1 MGLLDDQ
8 TPQEY
13 YDGGNYGNYQFVSL
27 SDIITQF
34 EIAYVGED
42 RLISKIK
49 RADIAFFAQRA
60 IQELSFDTFRSIKS
74 QEIEVPATLQMTLPQ
89 DYVNYTKIT
98 FVDNNGIKCNLYP
111 TSKTSNPPSP
121 FQNDD
126 GDFSLNAIGTLDA
139 DSSNIV
145 LTDEH
150 TNIIVGMVV
159 IGQYIPSNTF
169 VGATSNSSSITTIT
183 LHDSD
188 GNTVEPDESLT
199 NATLTFTNSD
209 GSLVLKQ
216 KSSHVVENLTYNVT
230 DTPKNK
236 ITASAAA
243 DIEEIKVGMLVSH
256 DDFPGKSDDFPFG
269 TVVTHVD
276 GTTIIVSNDNT
287 LATTAGSVTTGEIT
301 FIEIEKDSTTWSN
314 YKNATANQIFTNN
327 HNLDFYSDKYL
338 YYDLNYNRRYGI
350 DPQYAQSNGS
360 FYIDQEKIYFSS
372 NISGKT
378 VILDYIS
385 DGLGTDDDEEIKVHK
400 FAEEAMYKY
409 IACAIL
415 SARANIP
422 EYIVQRFKKEKF
434 AAVRTAKLRLSNL
447 KIEELTQI
455 LRGKSKQIKH

>member
-1 MGLLDDQ
+1 MGLLNEE
-8 TPQEY
+8 PQEY

-183 LHDSD
+183 LQDASGD
-188 GNTVEPDESLT
+188 PVKPDESLT

-216 KSSHVVENLTYNVT
+216 KSSHVVENLTYNVI

-256 DDFPGKSDDFPFG
+256 DDFPFG

-276 GTTIIVSNDNT
+276 GTTIIVSNDNN
-287 LATTAGSVTTGEIT
+287 LATTGSVTTGEIT

-314 YKNATANQIFTNN
+314 YKNATANQIFSNN
-327 HNLDFYSDKYL
+327 NNLDFYSHKYL
-338 YYDLNYNRRYGI
+338 YYDINYNRRYGI

-360 FYIDQEKIYFSS
+360 FYIDEGKIYFSS

-385 DGLGTDDDEEIKVHK
+385 DGLDTDDDEEIKVHK

>member
-1 MGLLDDQ
+1 MGLLNEE
-8 TPQEY
+8 PQEY

-183 LHDSD
+183 LQDASGD
-188 GNTVEPDESLT
+188 PVKPDESLT

-256 DDFPGKSDDFPFG
+256 DDFPFG

-276 GTTIIVSNDNT
+276 GTTIIVSNDNN
-287 LATTAGSVTTGEIT
+287 LATTTSVTTGEIT

-314 YKNATANQIFTNN
+314 YKNATATQIFINN
-327 HNLDFYSDKYL
+327 NNLDIFYSDKYL

-360 FYIDQEKIYFSS
+360 FYIDEGKIYFSS